1 MPLINSAEYGQIL
14 KLKIK
19 MKDDEKII
27 FYKAIPIIV
36 KKTFLENFVNRIKGK
51 KFFSLDKI

>member
-1 MPLINSAEYGQIL
+1 MSLINSAEYGQIL

-27 FYKAIPIIV
+27 FHKAIPIIV
-36 KKTFLENFVNRIKGK
+36 KKTFLENFIDRIKRK
-51 KFFSLDKI
+51 KTFFP